1 MRKQAGNARN
11 TKKIANHTKKCMLSN
26 KIEKNLDL
34 KIRTF
39 QTIHNTVE
47 MKLQK
52 TQFNNERRIGK
63 LGTECAISSYGRT
76 IEI

>member
-1 MRKQAGNARN
+1 
-11 TKKIANHTKKCMLSN
+11 
-26 KIEKNLDL
+26 
-34 KIRTF
+34 
-39 QTIHNTVE
+39 

-76 IEI
+76 IEIEIR